1 MWSTPQ
7 YKDDLDS
14 NFIDAFG
21 FGLKLGPRVFEAL
34 ASRRSYLN
42 EDARKT

>member
-1 MWSTPQ
+1 MWPTPQ
-7 YKDDLDS
+7 YKDDLAS

-21 FGLKLGPRVFEAL
+21 LGLKLGPRFFEAL
-34 ASRRSYLN
+34 ASRHSYLN